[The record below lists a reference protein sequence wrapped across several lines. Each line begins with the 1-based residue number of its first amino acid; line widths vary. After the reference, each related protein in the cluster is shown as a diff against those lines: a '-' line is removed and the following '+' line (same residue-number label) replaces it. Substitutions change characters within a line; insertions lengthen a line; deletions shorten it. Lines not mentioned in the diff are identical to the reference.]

1 MSAKTFTILLI
12 VIVSMFVFGVI
23 KCFAEEA
30 EQSVNDNRAVVALQ
44 KQPSNKV
51 QKQEAKQNKWCIIVQ
66 INGKRE
72 RAESVVQSTNSFSAS
87 QARQVK
93 DTSDSDKK

>member
-12 VIVSMFVFGVI
+12 VLMSMFVFGAI

-66 INGKRE
+66 INGKVKNN
-72 RAESVVQSTNSFSAS
+72 ADNS
-87 QARQVK
+87 
-93 DTSDSDKK
+93 KK